1 MKTCPEV
8 KKLWQQQQ
16 GVDAVTEE
24 ATIVTDMGLGQS
36 GEKYISW
43 TQRIIFQSKFVSDNQ
58 VRLLLSPGK
67 W

>member
-1 MKTCPEV
+1 MKTCPEA
-8 KKLWQQQQ
+8 KNYGSSSN